1 LVSQLLTA
9 LLVTGAFAALAY
21 ALGMISRSG
30 ALGGLLVGTTIYA
43 SLGPRGFAVLALFVV
58 GGSLLTRL
66 GYASKART
74 GTAQEHGGRRSARNA
89 LANCAVATFCAI
101 LAATGSEPF
110 IAAFVASLGAA
121 FADTAESEVG
131 QLFSRTPRLITTLQR
146 VPPGT
151 DGAISPPGTLAGVGA
166 AGLTAT
172 LGLAL
177 GMLETPAAALLVAT
191 AAFLGTVADSLIG
204 GLSPRAGNELTNV
217 LCTLVAA
224 LLAFT
229 FAYLL
234 WGGGIRSSH
243 HDIRVDYPSSGA
255 RISWSE
261 VPETMSFT
269 AAEDQRSYWAI
280 KATIS

>member
-1 LVSQLLTA
+1 MVSQLLTA

-30 ALGGLLVGTTIYA
+30 VLGGLLVGTAIYA
-43 SLGPRGFAVLALFVV
+43 SLGPHGFAVLALFVI

-66 GYASKART
+66 GYGSKQRT

-110 IAAFVASLGAA
+110 TAAFVASLGAA
-121 FADTAESEVG
+121 FADTAESEIG
-131 QLFSRTPRLITTLQR
+131 QLFSRTPRLITTLQK

-151 DGAISPPGTLAGVGA
+151 DGAVSLPGTLAGAGA
-166 AGLTAT
+166 AGLTAV

-177 GMLETPAAALLVAT
+177 GMLETPAPALLVAT

-204 GLSPRAGNELTNV
+204 GLSSRAGNELTNV
-217 LCTLVAA
+217 LCTFVAA
-224 LLAFT
+224 LLALILT
-229 FAYLL
+229 
-234 WGGGIRSSH
+234 
-243 HDIRVDYPSSGA
+243 
-255 RISWSE
+255 
-261 VPETMSFT
+261 
-269 AAEDQRSYWAI
+269 
-280 KATIS
+280 